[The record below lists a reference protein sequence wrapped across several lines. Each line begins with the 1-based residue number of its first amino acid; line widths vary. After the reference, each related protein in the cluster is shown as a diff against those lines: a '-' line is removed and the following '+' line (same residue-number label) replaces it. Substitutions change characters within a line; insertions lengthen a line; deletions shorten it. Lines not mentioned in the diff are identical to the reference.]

1 MTPSDPSRGPSRDP
15 LTAPAGPL
23 LLQGPR
29 RPWYRRAWV
38 WILIVVLVVAGV
50 WFWRSRAQ
58 APVGADGQTPAQ
70 SQGAAGAS
78 KGGGGRRSQ
87 QGGPGPNAVMPVGT
101 ATAKQADVPIY
112 LNGLGSVT
120 PVSTVTVKSRVDG
133 QLARINFKEGQLVKA
148 GEVLAEIDARPF
160 QVVVTQAEGTM
171 ARDQAL
177 LANAKVDLE
186 RYRKLV
192 AQDSIATQQLDTQ
205 KALVNQ
211 YEGTVKGDR
220 GNVDSAKLQLSYT
233 KVTAPVGG
241 RIGLKQV
248 DAGNMVHASDTN
260 GIVVITQLQ
269 PIDVVFS
276 VPEANVQR
284 VMKQLV
290 SGTRLPVDAWDRDS
304 KIKLADGALVTVDN
318 QIDVATGTVKLK
330 ARFANGEYQ
339 LFPNQFVNARLL
351 LDVQR
356 GATVVPPAAVQRGA
370 QGLYVYVVG
379 ADDTVT
385 ARTVKTGVSQGDMVV
400 IDDGI
405 KVGEVVVVDGTD
417 KLKEGAKVEPVARD
431 GAAIAPSPNSGNA
444 AGGRGGR
451 DANMTPE
458 ERQKRW
464 VEINK
469 RIDAGEFG
477 EDIKK
482 LPEEER
488 KKKMQEMRKQRDGAA
503 GGAPGASS
511 GAPPK

>member
-1 MTPSDPSRGPSRDP
+1 MTPSDPPRDLP
-15 LTAPAGPL
+15 RDSSIQPARPL
-23 LLQGPR
+23 LLEAPSR
-29 RPWYRRAWV
+29 LWYRRAWV
-38 WILIVVLVVAGV
+38 WILIGVLIIAGV
-50 WFWRSRAQ
+50 WFWRSRSQ
-58 APVGADGQTPAQ
+58 APDSAQGQ
-70 SQGAAGAS
+70 SQDATGSS
-78 KGGGGRRSQ
+78 KGGGRRGQ

-133 QLARINFKEGQLVKA
+133 QLVRINFTEGQLVKP

-160 QVVVTQAEGTM
+160 QVVVTQAEGTL

-177 LANAKVDLE
+177 LANARVDLD

-192 AQDSIATQQLDTQ
+192 EQDSIATQQLDTQ

-211 YEGTVKGDR
+211 YEGTLKGDR
-220 GNVDSAKLQLSYT
+220 GNLDSAKLQLSYT
-233 KVTAPVGG
+233 KVIAPVGG
-241 RIGLKQV
+241 RLGLKQV
-248 DAGNMVHASDTN
+248 DVGNMIHTSDTN

-284 VMKQLV
+284 VMKRLV
-290 SGTRLPVDAWDRDS
+290 AGSTLPVDAFNRES
-304 KIKLADGALVTVDN
+304 TTVLASGSLITVDN
-318 QIDVATGTVKLK
+318 QIDVGTGTVKLK
-330 ARFANGEYQ
+330 ARFVNAAYD

-356 GATVVPPAAVQRGA
+356 GATVIPPAAVQRGA

-379 ADDTVT
+379 GDNTVT
-385 ARTVKTGVSQGDMVV
+385 SRIVKTGVSQGDAVA

-431 GAAIAPSPNSGNA
+431 GAVVPASGKAGVAPANS
-444 AGGRGGR
+444 RGS

-458 ERQKRW
+458 ERQNRW

-477 EDIKK
+477 EEIKK
-482 LPEEER
+482 LPEAER
-488 KKKMQEMRKQRDGAA
+488 KQKMAEMRRQRQGA
-503 GGAPGASS
+503 GGNPG
-511 GAPPK
+511 PPQ

>member
-1 MTPSDPSRGPSRDP
+1 MTPSDPSRDP
-15 LTAPAGPL
+15 LAAPASPL
-23 LLQGPR
+23 LLEGPR
-29 RPWYRRAWV
+29 RPWYRGAWV
-38 WILIVVLVVAGV
+38 WVLIVVLVVAGV
-50 WFWRSRAQ
+50 WFWRSRTQ
-58 APVGADGQTPAQ
+58 APAGADGQTDAQ
-70 SQGAAGAS
+70 SAGAAGAS
-78 KGGGGRRSQ
+78 KGGGRRGQ

-133 QLARINFKEGQLVKA
+133 QLIKIHFKEGQLVKA
-148 GEVLAEIDARPF
+148 GEVLGEIDARPF
-160 QVVVTQAEGTM
+160 QVVVTQAEGTL

-192 AQDSIATQQLDTQ
+192 EQDSIATQQLDTQ
-205 KALVNQ
+205 KALVSQ

-233 KVTAPVGG
+233 RVTAPVGG

-284 VMKQLV
+284 VMKRLV
-290 SGTRLPVDAWDRDS
+290 SGTALPVDAWDRDS
-304 KIKLADGALVTVDN
+304 KTKLADGALLTVDN

-330 ARFANGEYQ
+330 ARFANAEYQ

-379 ADDTVT
+379 GDNTVA
-385 ARTVKTGVSQGDMVV
+385 ARTVKTGVSQGDAVV
-400 IDDGI
+400 VDDGI

-431 GAAIAPSPNSGNA
+431 GAPVAPSANSGNA
-444 AGGRGGR
+444 AGGRAAR
-451 DANMTPE
+451 DANLTPE

-477 EDIKK
+477 EEIKK
-482 LPEEER
+482 LPEAER
-488 KKKMQEMRKQRDGAA
+488 KLKMQEMRKQRDAA
-503 GGAPGASS
+503 AP
-511 GAPPK
+511 K

>member
-1 MTPSDPSRGPSRDP
+1 M
-15 LTAPAGPL
+15 
-23 LLQGPR
+23 
-29 RPWYRRAWV
+29 
-38 WILIVVLVVAGV
+38 WILLVVLVIGGV
-50 WFWRSRAQ
+50 WFWRSRSQTTDSAQ
-58 APVGADGQTPAQ
+58 AQ
-70 SQGAAGAS
+70 SQGAGS
-78 KGGGGRRSQ
+78 TKGSGKRGQ

-101 ATAKQADVPIY
+101 ATARQADVPIY

-133 QLARINFKEGQLVKA
+133 QLVKINFKEGQLVKA

-160 QVVVTQAEGTM
+160 QVVVTQAEGVL

-177 LANAKVDLE
+177 LANARVDLE

-192 AQDSIATQQLDTQ
+192 EQDSIATQQLDTQ

-211 YEGTVKGDR
+211 YDGTLKSDR
-220 GNVDSAKLQLSYT
+220 GTLDSAKLQLSYA
-233 KVTAPVGG
+233 KVVAPVGG

-248 DAGNMVHASDTN
+248 DVGNMIHTSDAN
-260 GIVVITQLQ
+260 GVVVITQLQ

-284 VMKQLV
+284 VMKRLV
-290 SGTRLPVDAWDRDS
+290 SGTALPVDAFNRDS
-304 KIKLADGALVTVDN
+304 TTRLASGSLITVDN

-330 ARFANGEYQ
+330 ARFANAAYD

-370 QGLYVYVVG
+370 QGIYVYVVN
-379 ADDTVT
+379 ADNTVT
-385 ARTVKTGVSQGDMVV
+385 ARNVKTGVSQGDAVA

-431 GAAIAPSPNSGNA
+431 GAVVAPSANSNNA
-444 AGGRGGR
+444 AGAGRAGRGS
-451 DANMTPE
+451 DASLTPE

-477 EDIKK
+477 EEIKK
-482 LPEEER
+482 LPEDER
-488 KKKMQEMRKQRDGAA
+488 KKKMQEMRRQRE
-503 GGAPGASS
+503 GGGVTGS
-511 GAPPK
+511 GRP